1 MYSTAKQFK
10 VPEYYQFFGSI
21 CERFNAP
28 TIVSDNVGPGSYFKE
43 NTNNKTKK
51 RPKSKAP
58 FNSRSERNF
67 LNKGDK
73 VPGPGLYNPEKI
85 GKKQKSS
92 LKMIFAS
99 STKRDTDVIKS
110 NQENPGPGSYFD
122 VKNDMKIN
130 ENKPNYKYTASFK
143 TTERVSAFDIKDENP
158 TVGMY
163 NPDLVNNIHY
173 INSKKAFK
181 PSIVN
186 VPFSSLKKRFEEKK
200 ADTLIGPGQYF
211 REIEFQNKLKPGNI
225 PFRTAELRFK
235 SQQRQEFFVPVGTYN
250 VSSHFDWNKK
260 TFNINFL

>member
-1 MYSTAKQFK
+1 MYSTAKHFK

-28 TIVSDNVGPGSYFKE
+28 TSVGDNVGPGSYFKE
-43 NTNNKTKK
+43 TTNVKNKK

-67 LNKGDK
+67 LNKTDK
-73 VPGPGLYNPEKI
+73 VPGPGIYNPEKI
-85 GKKQKSS
+85 RKKQNDS

-99 STKRDTDVIKS
+99 STKRDTNIIQCIKD
-110 NQENPGPGSYFD
+110 NPGPGAYFE
-122 VKNDMKIN
+122 VNNELKTN
-130 ENKPNYKYTASFK
+130 ENKPNYKHTAPFK
-143 TTERVSAFDIKDENP
+143 ATERVSAFDIKDENP

-163 NPDLVNNIHY
+163 NPDIVNNIHY

-186 VPFSSLKKRFEEKK
+186 VPFSSLKKRFEDKK

-211 REIEFQNKLKPGNI
+211 KEIEFQNKLKQSNI
-225 PFRTAELRFK
+225 PFRTAEIRFK
-235 SQQRQEFFVPVGTYN
+235 SQQKREFFVPVGTYN
-250 VSSHFDWNKK
+250 VTSHFDWNKK